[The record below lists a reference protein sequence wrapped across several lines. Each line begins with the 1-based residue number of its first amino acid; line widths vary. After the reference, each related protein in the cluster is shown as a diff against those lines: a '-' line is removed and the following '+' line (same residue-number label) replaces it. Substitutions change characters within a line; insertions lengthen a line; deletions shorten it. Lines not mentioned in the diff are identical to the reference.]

1 MHRRLRGSKC
11 LRSDTKSESEI
22 EDLFQKLERKDR
34 LNRLKEKVSN
44 SEEYSDLNEYD
55 NDWNDITSSDLKYY
69 YKNRKFKDYLSNQN
83 LELESILKLDKSYP
97 DYFTNT
103 EENNDD
109 DEMEF
114 LLRSDSEEALSDSD
128 TYSVEED
135 TTEYQNDRNNNNDGE
150 NNDDYEDSADEE
162 NHESTEIPQLSS
174 DDIIHLANNIM
185 NSSNNRNG
193 LIRIRFPFLFRAGS
207 SDESE
212 QDTENTGNTTHDNG
226 QTTDGNNQNIRID
239 SSNNDNSDNVRV
251 AREIILMHRDRVNID
266 PNNRR
271 ILHLGNRIDISPVL
285 NRVNLDERPLWVKI
299 FDSVS
304 KIALSLVILR
314 LLRKLISM
322 PSFSGDIWQDTA
334 DFMLYL
340 INNKTMAESNSTILM
355 EDEAYIASESFL
367 DPKNSTL
374 IVKFANIILNEIFES
389 ESHSYFSV
397 GLSILSFFVYNIVFS
412 LFVIFSFAFLI
423 LCLTCSLGRRW
434 NTVEKLVA
442 KIFKEGCGCF

>member
-1 MHRRLRGSKC
+1 MRRRLRGSKC

-22 EDLFQKLERKDR
+22 EDIFQKLERKDR
-34 LNRLKEKVSN
+34 LNRLREKVSN
-44 SEEYSDLNEYD
+44 SEGFSDLNEYD
-55 NDWNDITSSDLKYY
+55 NDWNDITSSDLKHY
-69 YKNRKFKDYLSNQN
+69 YKSRKFKDYLSSQN
-83 LELESILKLDKSYP
+83 VELESILRLDKSYT

-103 EENNDD
+103 EQNNDD
-109 DEMEF
+109 DEVEF
-114 LLRSDSEEALSDSD
+114 LSHSDSEEEISDSD
-128 TYSVEED
+128 SYSMEKD
-135 TTEYQNDRNNNNDGE
+135 TTEYQRNGNNNDDGDS
-150 NNDDYEDSADEE
+150 NDDYDDSADEE
-162 NHESTEIPQLSS
+162 NHELSEIPQLSS

-207 SDESE
+207 SDELE
-212 QDTENTGNTTHDNG
+212 QDTENTEDIPRQNG
-226 QTTDGNNQNIRID
+226 ETTDGDNQNIRID
-239 SSNNDNSDNVRV
+239 SNYNDNSDNVRV
-251 AREIILMHRDRVNID
+251 AREIILMHRDRVYFD
-266 PNNRR
+266 NRR

-299 FDSVS
+299 FDSIS
-304 KIALSLVILR
+304 KIASSLVVFR

-340 INNKTMAESNSTILM
+340 LNNKTMAESNSTILM

-389 ESHSYFSV
+389 ETHSYFSV

-442 KIFKEGCGCF
+442 KIFKEGGGCF